1 MALKLNF
8 RTVFWVSV
16 IVALI
21 ALFVL
26 AMQPR
31 AVPVDI
37 EEVAEGPLVVTV
49 RDEGYSRI
57 REVYTMSAPV
67 SGRLLR
73 VEREPGDRVEPE
85 AVLARMVPVDP
96 SLLDARAEQTAEAA
110 LSAAQAA
117 LDVAR
122 ADAEAAAAQRELA
135 ATEAE
140 RYRTLHANGTVAQ
153 EAVDRTTVALRTA
166 RALEQTA
173 SASVRIREA
182 EVAAAR
188 AQLNRLSGDEGV
200 NVVLEIQAPASGQV
214 LRVHQ
219 ESETVLQAGG
229 AILDLGDPYGLE
241 IVAEMLSEDAV
252 RIEPGARVELSDWD
266 GTDRV
271 LRGRVRL
278 VEPLGFEEISAL
290 GVREQRVNV
299 IIDLMDP
306 EEDWRGLGHGFRVE
320 AAIVL
325 WEAEAVLRVPVSSLF
340 RQDGGW
346 HCFVVEQG
354 RARLRS
360 VELGHLND
368 QYAEILSGLSQ
379 GEAVVLYASDSVTDG
394 ARLTPR

>member
-1 MALKLNF
+1 MAMKLNF
-8 RTVFWVSV
+8 RTVFWGSV
-16 IVALI
+16 IIALI

-26 AMQPR
+26 ALQPQ

-37 EEVAEGPLVVTV
+37 EDIGEGPLVVTV

-57 REVYTMSAPV
+57 REVYTLSAPV

-85 AVLARMVPVDP
+85 AVLARLVPVDP
-96 SLLDARAEQTAEAA
+96 SLLDVRADRT
-110 LSAAQAA
+110 AQAA
-117 LDVAR
+117 LAAAEAARDVAR
-122 ADAEAAAAQRELA
+122 ADALAAVAQRELA
-135 ATEAE
+135 ETEAA
-140 RYRTLHANGTVAQ
+140 RYRTLYTNGTVAQ
-153 EAVDRTTVALRTA
+153 EAVDRTAVALRTA
-166 RALEQTA
+166 QAQEQTA
-173 SASVRIREA
+173 RASVRMREA
-182 EVAAAR
+182 EVAAAL
-188 AQLNRLSGDEGV
+188 AQLNRLSGDEAV
-200 NVVLEIQAPASGQV
+200 NAVLEIHAPTSGQV

-219 ESETVLQAGG
+219 ESETVVQAG
-229 AILDLGDPYGLE
+229 APILDLGDPYGLE

-252 RIEPGARVELSDWD
+252 RIEPGARVEIAEWD

-278 VEPLGFEEISAL
+278 VEPLGFEEVSAL

-340 RQDGGW
+340 RQDGAW

-354 RARLRS
+354 RARLRQ
-360 VELGHLND
+360 VEIGHLND
-368 QYAEILSGLSQ
+368 QYAEILNGLSR
-379 GEAVVLYASDSVTDG
+379 GEAVVLYASDSVSDG

>member
-1 MALKLNF
+1 MAMKLNF
-8 RTVFWVSV
+8 RTVFWGSV
-16 IVALI
+16 IIALI

-26 AMQPR
+26 ALQPQ

-37 EEVAEGPLVVTV
+37 EDIGEGPLVVTV

-57 REVYTMSAPV
+57 REVYTLSAPV

-85 AVLARMVPVDP
+85 AVLSRLVPVDP
-96 SLLDARAEQTAEAA
+96 SLLDVRADRT
-110 LSAAQAA
+110 AQAA
-117 LDVAR
+117 LAAAEAARDVAR
-122 ADAEAAAAQRELA
+122 ADALAAVAQRELA
-135 ATEAE
+135 ETEAA
-140 RYRTLHANGTVAQ
+140 RYRTLYTNGTVAQ
-153 EAVDRTTVALRTA
+153 EAVDRTAVALRTA
-166 RALEQTA
+166 QAQEQTA
-173 SASVRIREA
+173 RASVRMREA
-182 EVAAAR
+182 EVAAAL
-188 AQLNRLSGDEGV
+188 AQLNRLSGDEAV
-200 NVVLEIQAPASGQV
+200 NAVLEIHAPTSGQV

-219 ESETVLQAGG
+219 ESETVVQAG
-229 AILDLGDPYGLE
+229 APILDLGDPYGLE

-252 RIEPGARVELSDWD
+252 RIEPGARVEVAEWD
-266 GTDRV
+266 GTDRM

-278 VEPLGFEEISAL
+278 VEPLGFEEVSAL

-340 RQDGGW
+340 RQDGAW

-354 RARLRS
+354 RARLRQ
-360 VELGHLND
+360 VEIGHLND
-368 QYAEILSGLSQ
+368 QYAEILNGLSR
-379 GEAVVLYASDSVTDG
+379 GEAVVLYASDSVSDG

>member
-1 MALKLNF
+1 MAMKLNF
-8 RTVFWVSV
+8 RTVFWGSV
-16 IVALI
+16 IIALI

-26 AMQPR
+26 ALQPQ

-37 EEVAEGPLVVTV
+37 EDIGEGPLVVTV

-57 REVYTMSAPV
+57 REVYTLSAPV

-85 AVLARMVPVDP
+85 AVLARLVPVDP
-96 SLLDARAEQTAEAA
+96 SLLDVRADRT
-110 LSAAQAA
+110 AQAA
-117 LDVAR
+117 LAAAEAARDVAR
-122 ADAEAAAAQRELA
+122 ADALAAVAQRELA
-135 ATEAE
+135 ETEAA
-140 RYRTLHANGTVAQ
+140 RYRTLYTNGTVAQ
-153 EAVDRTTVALRTA
+153 EAVDRTAVALRTA
-166 RALEQTA
+166 QAQEQTA
-173 SASVRIREA
+173 RASVRMREA
-182 EVAAAR
+182 EVAAAL
-188 AQLNRLSGDEGV
+188 AQLNRLSGDEAV
-200 NVVLEIQAPASGQV
+200 NAVLEIHAPTSGQV

-219 ESETVLQAGG
+219 ESETVVQAG
-229 AILDLGDPYGLE
+229 APILDLGDPYGLE

-252 RIEPGARVELSDWD
+252 RIEPGARVEIAEWD
-266 GTDRV
+266 GTDRM

-278 VEPLGFEEISAL
+278 VEPLGFEEVSAL

-340 RQDGGW
+340 RQDGAW
-346 HCFVVEQG
+346 HCFVAEQG
-354 RARLRS
+354 RARLRQ
-360 VELGHLND
+360 VEIGHLND
-368 QYAEILSGLSQ
+368 QYAEILNGLSR
-379 GEAVVLYASDSVTDG
+379 GEAVVLYASDSVSDG

>member
-1 MALKLNF
+1 MAMKLNF
-8 RTVFWVSV
+8 RTVFWGSV
-16 IVALI
+16 IIALI

-26 AMQPR
+26 ALQPQ

-37 EEVAEGPLVVTV
+37 EDIGEGPLVVTV

-57 REVYTMSAPV
+57 REVYTLSAPV

-85 AVLARMVPVDP
+85 AVLARLVPVDP
-96 SLLDARAEQTAEAA
+96 SLLDVRADRT
-110 LSAAQAA
+110 AQAA
-117 LDVAR
+117 LAAAEAARDVAR
-122 ADAEAAAAQRELA
+122 ADALAAVAQRELA
-135 ATEAE
+135 ETEAA
-140 RYRTLHANGTVAQ
+140 RYRTLYTNGTVAQ
-153 EAVDRTTVALRTA
+153 EAVDRTAVALRTA
-166 RALEQTA
+166 QAQEQTA
-173 SASVRIREA
+173 RASVRMREA
-182 EVAAAR
+182 EVAAAL
-188 AQLNRLSGDEGV
+188 AQLNRLSGDEAV
-200 NVVLEIQAPASGQV
+200 NAVLEIHAPTSGQV

-219 ESETVLQAGG
+219 ESETVVQAG
-229 AILDLGDPYGLE
+229 APILDLGDPYGLE

-252 RIEPGARVELSDWD
+252 RIEPGARVEVAEWD
-266 GTDRV
+266 GTDRM

-278 VEPLGFEEISAL
+278 VEPLGFEEVSAL

-340 RQDGGW
+340 RQDGAW

-354 RARLRS
+354 RARLRQ
-360 VELGHLND
+360 VEIGHLND
-368 QYAEILSGLSQ
+368 QYAEILNGLSR
-379 GEAVVLYASDSVTDG
+379 GEAVVLYASDSVSDG

>member
-1 MALKLNF
+1 MAMKLNF
-8 RTVFWVSV
+8 RTVFWGSV
-16 IVALI
+16 IIALI

-26 AMQPR
+26 ALQPQ

-37 EEVAEGPLVVTV
+37 EDIGEGPLVVTV

-57 REVYTMSAPV
+57 REVYTLSAPV

-85 AVLARMVPVDP
+85 AVLARLVPVDP
-96 SLLDARAEQTAEAA
+96 SLLDVRADRT
-110 LSAAQAA
+110 AQAA
-117 LDVAR
+117 LAAAEAARDVAR
-122 ADAEAAAAQRELA
+122 ADALAAVAQRELA
-135 ATEAE
+135 ETEAA
-140 RYRTLHANGTVAQ
+140 RYRTLYTNGTVAQ
-153 EAVDRTTVALRTA
+153 EAVDRTAVALRTA
-166 RALEQTA
+166 QAQEQTA
-173 SASVRIREA
+173 RASVRMREA
-182 EVAAAR
+182 EVAAAL
-188 AQLNRLSGDEGV
+188 AQLNRLSGDEAV
-200 NVVLEIQAPASGQV
+200 NAVLEIHAPTSGQV

-219 ESETVLQAGG
+219 ESETVVQAG
-229 AILDLGDPYGLE
+229 APILDLGDPYGLE

-252 RIEPGARVELSDWD
+252 RIEPGARVEIAEWD
-266 GTDRV
+266 GTDRM

-278 VEPLGFEEISAL
+278 VEPLGFEEVSAL

-340 RQDGGW
+340 RQDGAW

-354 RARLRS
+354 RARLRQ
-360 VELGHLND
+360 VEIGHLND
-368 QYAEILSGLSQ
+368 QYAEILNGLSR
-379 GEAVVLYASDSVTDG
+379 GEAVVLYASDSVSDG

>member
-1 MALKLNF
+1 VAMKLNF
-8 RTVFWVSV
+8 RTVFWGSV
-16 IVALI
+16 IIALI

-26 AMQPR
+26 ALQPQ

-37 EEVAEGPLVVTV
+37 EDIGEGPLVVTV

-57 REVYTMSAPV
+57 REVYTLSAPV

-85 AVLARMVPVDP
+85 AVLARLVPVDP
-96 SLLDARAEQTAEAA
+96 SLLDVRADRT
-110 LSAAQAA
+110 AQAA
-117 LDVAR
+117 LAAAEAARDVAR
-122 ADAEAAAAQRELA
+122 ADALAAVAQRELA
-135 ATEAE
+135 ETEAT
-140 RYRTLHANGTVAQ
+140 RYRTLYTNGTVAQ
-153 EAVDRTTVALRTA
+153 EVVDRTAVALRTA
-166 RALEQTA
+166 QAQEQTA
-173 SASVRIREA
+173 RASVRMREA
-182 EVAAAR
+182 EVAAAL
-188 AQLNRLSGDEGV
+188 AQLNRLTGDEAV
-200 NVVLEIQAPASGQV
+200 NAVLEIHAPTSGQV

-219 ESETVLQAGG
+219 ESETVVQAG
-229 AILDLGDPYGLE
+229 APILDLGDPYGLE

-252 RIEPGARVELSDWD
+252 RIEPGARVEIAEWD
-266 GTDRV
+266 GTDRM

-278 VEPLGFEEISAL
+278 VEPLGFEEVSAL

-340 RQDGGW
+340 RQDGAW

-354 RARLRS
+354 RARLRQ
-360 VELGHLND
+360 VEIGHLND
-368 QYAEILSGLSQ
+368 QYAEILNGLSR
-379 GEAVVLYASDSVTDG
+379 GEAVVLYASDSVSDG